1 MGSTWCRFCLSQHE
15 GELDCPGALDASGVE
30 RHGWRVTV
38 QTPHG
43 TEAYGVLIVECGS
56 RFRARILT
64 YPNILWLA
72 PGLQGSMKF
81 TGDTPSTA
89 ESKAVE
95 FIKAHCKQR
104 GFRIC
109 DEPIQAWNDPLL
121 AVQPDSTVQ
130 RAKGPQ
136 VLRKIAF
143 TPIRYGPFRPEVRA
157 GTGNLSETGLFIIT
171 ESPTQTGSQI
181 RMRLELENYGIPLV
195 GQVCWARSEP
205 VEGRAPGMGIRLS
218 VPPVVYRRYVQSL
231 P

>member
-1 MGSTWCRFCLSQHE
+1 MGLAWCRFCFSQHSTD
-15 GELDCPGALDASGVE
+15 LDCPGPLEATGVE

-43 TEAYGVLIVECGS
+43 TEAYGVLIAESGS

-64 YPNILWLA
+64 FPNVLWLA
-72 PGLQGSMKF
+72 PGLQGTMKF
-81 TGDTPSTA
+81 VGDSPS
-89 ESKAVE
+89 EVENKAAT

-109 DEPIQAWNDPLL
+109 DEPILAWNNPLL

-130 RAKGPQ
+130 RIKGPQ

-143 TPIRYGPFRPEVRA
+143 TPIRFGPFRPELRA
-157 GTGNLSETGLFIIT
+157 GTGNLSETGVFIIT
-171 ESPTQTGSQI
+171 DNPTHTGSQV
-181 RMRLELENYGIPLV
+181 RMRLELDNYGIPLI
-195 GQVCWARSEP
+195 GEVCWARSEP
-205 VEGRAPGMGIRLS
+205 VEGRAPGMGVRLS
-218 VPPVVYRRYVQSL
+218 LPPMVYRRYVNSL